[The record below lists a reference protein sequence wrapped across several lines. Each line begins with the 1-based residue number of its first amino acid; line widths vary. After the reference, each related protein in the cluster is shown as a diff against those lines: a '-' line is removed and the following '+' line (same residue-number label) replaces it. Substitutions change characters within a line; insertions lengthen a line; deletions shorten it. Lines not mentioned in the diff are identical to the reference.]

1 MLGGMAINAG
11 PDGGADIPDLLPG
24 PADLPL
30 SVLFCGVNAPMLTV
44 STGQHFARAG
54 NRFWPTLHGAG
65 FTPRLLAPTEHREFA
80 ALGYGI
86 TKLVTRSTA
95 RADELGAAEL
105 SGGVP
110 RLIDLATRT
119 HPRWIAF
126 LGVTA
131 FRVAFALPK
140 ATFGPQDLRIAEAR
154 VWVLP
159 NPSGL
164 NRRWSLPALVAEY
177 SRLREVATNAA
188 NGAPRPS
195 PPCRPA
201 SSTNE

>member
-24 PADLPL
+24 AADLPL
-30 SVLFCGVNAPMLTV
+30 SVLFRGVNAPMLTV

-54 NRFWPTLHGAG
+54 NRFWPILHGAG

-105 SGGVP
+105 SGAVP

-131 FRVAFALPK
+131 FRIAFAVPR
-140 ATFGPQDLRIAEAR
+140 ATFGPPGTAHRRGTRVGSAQSQRTQPPLVPPRTGRGVQPSAR
-154 VWVLP
+154 GGHQRGERAVWV
-159 NPSGL
+159 
-164 NRRWSLPALVAEY
+164 
-177 SRLREVATNAA
+177 
-188 NGAPRPS
+188 
-195 PPCRPA
+195 
-201 SSTNE
+201 

>member
-11 PDGGADIPDLLPG
+11 PDGGADLPDLLPG

-54 NRFWPTLHGAG
+54 NRFWPTVHGAG

-119 HPRWIAF
+119 HPGWIAF

-131 FRVAFALPK
+131 FRIAFALPK

-177 SRLREVATNAA
+177 SRLREVA
-188 NGAPRPS
+188 RS
-195 PPCRPA
+195 
-201 SSTNE
+201 